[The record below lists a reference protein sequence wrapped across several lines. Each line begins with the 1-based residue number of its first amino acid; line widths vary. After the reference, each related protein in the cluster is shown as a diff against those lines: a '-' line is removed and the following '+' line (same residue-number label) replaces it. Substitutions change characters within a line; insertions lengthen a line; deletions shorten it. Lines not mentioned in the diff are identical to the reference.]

1 MAMDGLYA
9 DNAGAVV
16 GDAMDGLY
24 ADNAGAVVGDAMDG
38 LYACN
43 AGAVAGDGGAAFVH
57 LNELRIGDVRV
68 IREQVISLDPGWN
81 VFVGANGAGKT
92 SILEAAFLLS
102 HGRSFR
108 RGARDTL
115 SRLGSD
121 GYAVFGRLQLA
132 NGRERRLG
140 IARVGGK
147 LETRVD
153 GEVVGISGL
162 VQACAVA
169 CFEPGSHELIGGVA
183 EERRR
188 YLDWGVFHVEHGFLQ
203 DWRRYQRALRQR
215 NSVLRNGGSDADLEP
230 WESEMAG
237 VGERIGQS
245 RQAYLDRLRP
255 ILQSVLQGF
264 LGELGEATIVLERGW
279 KEAQTL
285 AGALVDARMR
295 DRERG
300 HTGKGP
306 HRADWAL
313 LFEHAPRREHL
324 SRGQEKLCALALVLS
339 QARLFAVQTG
349 EWPILCFDD
358 LASELDQAHQAQVI
372 EQLGASGA
380 QVLITGTERPRAL
393 DTVPGTLRMFHVEQ
407 GRIDA

>member
-1 MAMDGLYA
+1 M
-9 DNAGAVV
+9 
-16 GDAMDGLY
+16 
-24 ADNAGAVVGDAMDG
+24 
-38 LYACN
+38 
-43 AGAVAGDGGAAFVH
+43 H
-57 LNELRIGDVRV
+57 LLELRIGDLRV
-68 IREQVISLDPGWN
+68 IRDQVISLGRSWN

-115 SRLGSD
+115 SRIGSD
-121 GYAVFGRLQLA
+121 GYSVFGRLQVA
-132 NGRERRLG
+132 SGQERRLG
-140 IARVGGK
+140 IARAGGK

-162 VQACAVA
+162 VQACAAA
-169 CFEPGSHELIGGVA
+169 CFEPGSHELIGGIA

-215 NSVLRNGGSDADLEP
+215 NSVLRNAGGDRDLEP
-230 WESEMAG
+230 WEIEMAG
-237 VGERIGQS
+237 AGERIGQS

-255 ILQSVLQGF
+255 ILRSLLQGF
-264 LGELGEATIVLERGW
+264 LGELGESAITLDQGW
-279 KEAQTL
+279 KDDQTL
-285 AGALVDARMR
+285 AEALIESRPR

-306 HRADWAL
+306 HRADWSLA
-313 LFEHAPRREHL
+313 FTQAPRREHL
-324 SRGQEKLCALALVLS
+324 SRGQEKLCALALVLA
-339 QARLFAVQTG
+339 QARLFAQATG

-358 LASELDQAHQAQVI
+358 LASELDQAHQRQVI
-372 EQLGASGA
+372 QQLQASGA
-380 QVLITGTERPRAL
+380 QVLVSGTEWPRAL
-393 DTVPGTLRMFHVEQ
+393 DVDTDAVRLFHVEQ
-407 GRIDA
+407 GRIST

>member
-1 MAMDGLYA
+1 M
-9 DNAGAVV
+9 
-16 GDAMDGLY
+16 
-24 ADNAGAVVGDAMDG
+24 
-38 LYACN
+38 
-43 AGAVAGDGGAAFVH
+43 H
-57 LNELRIGDVRV
+57 LNELRIRDLRV
-68 IREQVISLDPGWN
+68 IREQAIELGSGWN

-92 SILEAAFLLS
+92 SVLESAFLLS

-115 SRLGSD
+115 SRLGSE
-121 GYAVFGRLQLA
+121 GYSVFGRLQLSS
-132 NGRERRLG
+132 GRERRLG

-188 YLDWGVFHVEHGFLQ
+188 YLDWGVFHVEQEFLL

-215 NSVLRNGGSDADLEP
+215 NSVLRNAGGDVDLEP
-230 WESEMAG
+230 WEIEMAAT
-237 VGERIGQS
+237 GERITRFRQS
-245 RQAYLDRLRP
+245 YADHLRP
-255 ILQSVLQGF
+255 ILKAVLTEF
-264 LGELGEATIVLERGW
+264 LGELGEAEMVLDPGW
-279 KEAQTL
+279 KEAQPLGMAL
-285 AGALVDARMR
+285 AEARAK

-300 HTGKGP
+300 HTSRGP
-306 HRADWAL
+306 HRADWSL
-313 LFEHAPRREHL
+313 SFERAPRREHL
-324 SRGQEKLCALALVLS
+324 SRGQEKLCALALVLA
-339 QARLFAVQTG
+339 QARLYASETG

-372 EQLGASGA
+372 EEVNACGA
-380 QVLITGTERPRAL
+380 QVLVSGTERPIAL
-393 DTVPGTLRMFHVEQ
+393 EPGMGGVRMFHVEH

>member
-1 MAMDGLYA
+1 MAI
-9 DNAGAVV
+9 
-16 GDAMDGLY
+16 
-24 ADNAGAVVGDAMDG
+24 DG

-43 AGAVAGDGGAAFVH
+43 AGAGAGDVGAALVH
-57 LNELRIGDVRV
+57 LSELRIGNLRV
-68 IREQVISLDPGWN
+68 IREQAIRLGRGWN

-108 RGARDTL
+108 RGTRDTL

-121 GYAVFGRLQLA
+121 GYSVFGRLQLA
-132 NGRERRLG
+132 NGWERRLG

-147 LETRVD
+147 LEARVD

-162 VQACAVA
+162 VQTCAVA
-169 CFEPGSHELIGGVA
+169 CFEPGSHELIGGIA

-215 NSVLRNGGSDADLEP
+215 NSVLRNGGGDADLEP
-230 WESEMAG
+230 WEIEMASA
-237 VGERIGQS
+237 GERIGQF
-245 RQAYLDRLRP
+245 RLAYLDRLRP
-255 ILQSVLQGF
+255 ILQSVLEGF
-264 LGELGEATIVLERGW
+264 LGELGEATITLERGW
-279 KEAQTL
+279 KAEQTL
-285 AGALVDARMR
+285 AGALVDARQR

-306 HRADWAL
+306 HRADWTLA
-313 LFEHAPRREHL
+313 FEHAPRREHL
-324 SRGQEKLCALALVLS
+324 SRGQEKLCALALVLA
-339 QARLFAVQTG
+339 QARLFALQTG

-358 LASELDQAHQAQVI
+358 LASELDQAHQGQVI
-372 EQLGASGA
+372 EQLWASGA
-380 QVLITGTERPRAL
+380 QVLITGTERPPAL
-393 DTVPGTLRMFHVEQ
+393 DADHGPVRLFHVEQ

>member
-1 MAMDGLYA
+1 MDGLYA
-9 DNAGAVV
+9 DNAGSS
-16 GDAMDGLY
+16 
-24 ADNAGAVVGDAMDG
+24 
-38 LYACN
+38 CQ
-43 AGAVAGDGGAAFVH
+43 AVAGDAGAALVH
-57 LNELRIGDVRV
+57 LNELRIGDLRV
-68 IREQVISLDPGWN
+68 IREQTISLASGWN

-121 GYAVFGRLQLA
+121 GYSVFGRLQLA

-162 VQACAVA
+162 VQTCAVA

-188 YLDWGVFHVEHGFLQ
+188 YLDWGVFHVEQEFLQ

-230 WESEMAG
+230 WEIEMASA
-237 VGERIGQS
+237 GERIGQH

-264 LGELGEATIVLERGW
+264 LGELGEATITLEHGW
-279 KEAQTL
+279 KEDQTL
-285 AGALVDARMR
+285 ASALVESRLR

-306 HRADWAL
+306 HRADWSLA
-313 LFEHAPRREHL
+313 FRYAPRREHL
-324 SRGQEKLCALALVLS
+324 SRGQEKLCALALVLA

-358 LASELDQAHQAQVI
+358 LASELDQAHQVQVFD
-372 EQLGASGA
+372 QLRASGA
-380 QVLITGTERPRAL
+380 QVLISGTERPAAL
-393 DTVPGTLRMFHVEQ
+393 DTDLGTVRLFHVEQ
-407 GRIDA
+407 GQIGT